1 MLGTVITKKGVKLL
15 AKLMA
20 TKAAL
25 TFTRISVG
33 TGKILNGYDPSEMI
47 DLVQYKM
54 DGAISKCNT
63 DNDTAKITMQISSMG
78 IESGFV
84 ISEVGVYAEDP
95 DEGEILYSYID
106 LSDDPQYIY
115 AEGGQAIKF
124 VEITLEVVVGAETKV
139 TAYINPES
147 MITRDELEKE
157 LMKKVDVNG
166 DISEMIVKTL
176 DDITNEFPIPKNG
189 EKSRTFMGKVRKFF
203 EDFNAF
209 KTGIMTLGQLVNNCV
224 TDNPKLP
231 LSAAQGKV
239 LMDLYTVLNTNL
251 VSYLKAQGAQAFGTG
266 ATGWN
271 SARHTAYVAQN
282 LIVPAIAGYTPIGVL
297 QWALGSDTDE
307 NYKYVSVSKINIMAN
322 GKLEVGI
329 VNNSDYDATNLL
341 LYVVF
346 LYIKAL

>member
-147 MITRDELEKE
+147 MITRDELKKE

-239 LMDLYTVLNTNL
+239 LMDLYTVLNTKIACGEIDLSAYGITSGQAVRINNVVIITFWHNAAL
-251 VSYLKAQGAQAFGTG
+251 PTGKAINTVALPDDFRPQANKVGT
-266 ATGWN
+266 AVYMDSSST
-271 SARHTAYVAQN
+271 
-282 LIVPAIAGYTPIGVL
+282 I
-297 QWALGSDTDE
+297 ALGTS
-307 NYKYVSVSKINIMAN
+307 
-322 GKLEVGI
+322 I
-329 VNNSDYDATNLL
+329 VKPDGHIYLDSSITRVRIEATIA
-341 LYVVF
+341 YT
-346 LYIKAL
+346 IK

>member
-239 LMDLYTVLNTNL
+239 LMDLYTVLNTNKIKFL
-251 VSYLKAQGAQAFGTG
+251 FIAGKMSTSSGNFGASSYTPDLSQCNNVLAAICIG
-266 ATGWN
+266 ATPEGQFSTSNFW
-271 SARHTAYVAQN
+271 
-282 LIVPAIAGYTPIGVL
+282 
-297 QWALGSDTDE
+297 
-307 NYKYVSVSKINIMAN
+307 VS
-322 GKLEVGI
+322 EVNQQTGTIYI
-329 VNNSDYDATNLL
+329 VNYTGMTKRFIVSELIIYTD
-341 LYVVF
+341 
-346 LYIKAL
+346 